1 MGLFT
6 GMSALSMI
14 EVVFLIVNLVKHLI
28 KKCKADQL
36 QKHIVKNKKIGD
48 QENVSEFDPKKSINK
63 DCNDEAKNKIQVS
76 PLIFISEFSL
86 FLFLSYASFNYQIKV
101 FKLLKHTRSK

>member
-1 MGLFT
+1 
-6 GMSALSMI
+6 MI

-48 QENVSEFDPKKSINK
+48 QENVSEFDPKKSINTDGSQLCENGNGK
-63 DCNDEAKNKIQVS
+63 AKNKIQVS
-76 PLIFISEFSL
+76 PYVFISEYRL
-86 FLFLSYASFNYQIKV
+86 FLLLLLTIK
-101 FKLLKHTRSK
+101 LRSSNFQNM